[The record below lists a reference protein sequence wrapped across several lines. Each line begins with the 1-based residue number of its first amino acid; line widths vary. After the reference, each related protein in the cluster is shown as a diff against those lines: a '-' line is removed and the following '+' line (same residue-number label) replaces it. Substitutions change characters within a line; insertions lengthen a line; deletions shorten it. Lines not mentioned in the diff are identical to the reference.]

1 MPTPKTVSADVAAL
15 MNAANKAAARTALHD
30 NAEALAAVL
39 GTNTGDEDTESIL
52 EKIGDGEE
60 TPRIKAEYMPTSA
73 LLEDENGNVPI
84 DGALFANTA
93 GVALAAGVVGWNNT
107 LGCLVRHDGITIGGN
122 PVISTDPL
130 EFRGAHIEQNFTAA
144 KIIRLFEAPL
154 TALQAVGGA
163 RFRVSG
169 RVFVT
174 LAGLN
179 HPPLFNLGM
188 STKSEVEDDI
198 SGVGRFPADFD
209 GGAPVFVG
217 FTYPTTG
224 KDTWEISF
232 VNEYQLSAAGS
243 NFELAQY
250 ALREKAV
257 VFAGTTLSGSS
268 FDAADCITMIS
279 PQGLVGTAN
288 ESLIF
293 EIQAQ
298 ANGASG
304 GIMLIHY
311 DLKFEQT
318 A

>member
-1 MPTPKTVSADVAAL
+1 MAKPIETLSPTDEVIF
-15 MNAANKAAARTALHD
+15 RTATLKSLQGA
-30 NAEALAAVL
+30 AE
-39 GTNTGDEDTESIL
+39 DPDR
-52 EKIGDGEE
+52 IG
-60 TPRIKAEYMPTSA
+60 AEYMPTSA

-107 LGCLVRHDGITIGGN
+107 LGSLVRHDGITIGGN

-130 EFRGAHIEQNFTAA
+130 EFRGSHIEQNFTSA

-154 TALQAVGGA
+154 TALQAAVGR

-169 RVFVT
+169 RVFVS
-174 LAGLN
+174 LEGSN
-179 HPPLFNLGM
+179 VPPFFNLGM
-188 STKSEVEDDI
+188 ITKSEVDDDI
-198 SGVGRFPADFD
+198 SGLGRFPAD
-209 GGAPVFVG
+209 VG
-217 FTYPTTG
+217 NEVLTG
-224 KDTWEISF
+224 YQYSATSKDTWDISL
-232 VNEYQLSAAGS
+232 VSEYMLADASP
-243 NFELAQY
+243 NVELAFY
-250 ALREKAV
+250 FSKEKAV
-257 VFAGTTLSGSS
+257 VYNGGTLSGVSNYPS
-268 FDAADCITMIS
+268 TAIGVIN
-279 PQGLVGTAN
+279 PVGLAGTAN

-304 GIMLIHY
+304 GIMMIHY